1 MIERFVA
8 GTVALFARLVTAVR
22 AEWGTHLPDLR
33 PRIYFANHASHG
45 DFVLIWTVLPPTVR
59 RNTRPVAGADY
70 WMKDAIRR
78 FIGTR
83 VFNAVFVERD
93 AESRSEDPIQL
104 MAAALDEGSSLILFP
119 EGTRN
124 LTEVPLLPF
133 KSGLYRLALTRP
145 GVELVPVWIANLN
158 RAMPKGELIPVP
170 ILCTVSFGMPVRLRD
185 GEEKTAFLERARAAL
200 LALRPRDVPKQ

>member
-93 AESRSEDPIQL
+93 AESRSGDPIQL

-133 KSGLYRLALTRP
+133 RSGLYRLALTRP

>member
-1 MIERFVA
+1 VIERFVA

-93 AESRSEDPIQL
+93 AESRSGDPIQL

-133 KSGLYRLALTRP
+133 RSGLYRLALTRP